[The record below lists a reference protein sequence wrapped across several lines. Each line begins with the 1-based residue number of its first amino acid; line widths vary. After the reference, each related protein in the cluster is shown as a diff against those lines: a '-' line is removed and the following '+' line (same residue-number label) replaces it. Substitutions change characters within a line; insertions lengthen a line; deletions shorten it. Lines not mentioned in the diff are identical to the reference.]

1 MELVEDYQLQ
11 VEHVTDPATKLT
23 VRSAAV
29 VYGAFPTVEWT
40 LSFANGGASDTPL
53 ISDIR
58 SIDIRLERAAQAN
71 FRFWLGRDDPC
82 RWLELQTGESWQR
95 APWLEFCQP
104 LGHDRLRACQQRL
117 ETEIR
122 EAGAGGEGRR
132 TIDEL
137 VVVPGGLAIEAW
149 TVERNGQ
156 TFRGDGRPKRV
167 YRKISDRVE
176 DPPR

>member
-1 MELVEDYQLQ
+1 M
-11 VEHVTDPATKLT
+11 TPARRLARRAAAAAALAAACACAERVGDTGYVGTWSLGNER
-23 VRSAAV
+23 VRS
-29 VYGAFPTVEWT
+29 T
-40 LSFANGGASDTPL
+40 LSIAGTGGEHKA
-53 ISDIR
+53 
-58 SIDIRLERAAQAN
+58 RLGLRTADGKREVRCAWDGSCEEIVEGVRTGVWKIAL
-71 FRFWLGRDDPC
+71 RPDPGTGR
-82 RWLELQTGESWQR
+82 L
-95 APWLEFCQP
+95 
-104 LGHDRLRACQQRL
+104 RL